1 MSESEQRKELH
12 KTIWR
17 IANELRGAVDGWEFK
32 SYVLGTLFYRYISE
46 SICLYIN
53 NLQHDA
59 GYDDFDYALLTD
71 NEAEEAREMVVE
83 EKGYFI
89 LPSQLF
95 CNVVNQITK
104 RGMTTAKGG
113 YDQTENPMDELDN
126 MVAEGAPAGYNAMTE
141 SDAMN
146 SSMESSTAV
155 SSAAVN
161 EENLNVKLN
170 NIFRSIEASA
180 QGRASEED
188 LKGLFGDFL
197 VDNTSLGRTVVMR
210 NRLLAKV
217 LVAVAQMDLGSDSLD
232 QHEIDAFGDTYE
244 FLMQMYAANAG
255 KSGGEY
261 FTPPA
266 VSRLLARLALIDNPS
281 IRTVYDPCC
290 GSGSLLLKFAKEVK
304 ERELNYFG
312 QEINPSTYN
321 LCRINMFLH
330 GINFENFDIRLG
342 DTLHTPW
349 HLGEQFDAIVS
360 NPPYSTQWEGEEN
373 PVLIND
379 QRFAPAG
386 VLAPKSKA
394 DLAFTMHMVHHLS
407 ERGVAA
413 IVEFPGVLY
422 RGGAEQKIRRYLLE
436 QNLIDTV
443 IQLPANLFFGVSIA
457 TCIII
462 LRKGSKR
469 DNAVLF
475 VDASNEFRKEGNK
488 NLLDDEHID
497 RIVEAVKRRNPEG
510 EQYFTALVQNA
521 TLIKENSCNLSVSTY
536 VEQMDTREAIDI
548 EAVNRELTEEVV
560 PEVNRLRAEVEKM
573 ILAMEG

>member
-104 RGMTTAKGG
+104 RGMTTAQGG
-113 YDQTENPMDELDN
+113 YDQTENPMDELGN
-126 MVAEGAPAGYNAMTE
+126 MAAEGAPKGYNAMME
-141 SDAMN
+141 SLMN
-146 SSMESSTAV
+146 SIMMNSASMNSE
-155 SSAAVN
+155 AVN

-360 NPPYSTQWEGEEN
+360 NPPYSTKWDGEEN

-422 RGGAEQKIRRYLLE
+422 RGGAEQKIRHYLLE

-457 TCIII
+457 TCIIV
-462 LRKGSKR
+462 LRKGRKR

-475 VDASNEFRKEGNK
+475 VDASEMYQKEGNK
-488 NLLDDEHID
+488 NILRDEEEIAP
-497 RIVEAVKRRNPEG
+497 IVEAVRKRVG
-510 EQYFTALVQNA
+510 EQYFCALV
-521 TLIKENSCNLSVSTY
+521 ENSKIINDNNSNLSVSTY
-536 VEQMDTREAIDI
+536 VEKRDTRKIIDI
-548 EAVNRELTEEVV
+548 EAVNRELKEEIV
-560 PEVNRLRAEVEKM
+560 PEVNRLRAKVEELIKK
-573 ILAMEG
+573 MEG